1 MKKSLLNNVS
11 LPLSILSGIYIVFG
25 GINSLETLQNRQDE
39 CAALQKIYDK
49 DIASLKQLEVVV
61 DIKDSPFKQY
71 KTDLVAETARINNQM
86 KKDKNL
92 EATTWGLVIFGSLL
106 ASTGAISA
114 IQATRRV
121 LKNRQGNS
129 LAQKDASH
137 TR

>member
-49 DIASLKQLEVVV
+49 GIASLNQLEALA
-61 DIKDSPFKQY
+61 DIKDSPFKQH
-71 KTDLVAETARINNQM
+71 KIDLVAETARINNQM

-114 IQATRRV
+114 IQATQIGRAHV
-121 LKNRQGNS
+121 
-129 LAQKDASH
+129 
-137 TR
+137 